1 MSQQMLLGK
10 SILPD
15 DVWRT
20 LFYRIN
26 VHPWDNHMDSIEAIT
41 GMLYLQGI
49 IPRTVQDDALMLM
62 DELSTE
68 IRINLSAF

>member
-1 MSQQMLLGK
+1 LNSKKNVGSQALPLYKIPDDMESKPIPVDTYLPHTRKDMSQQMLLGK

-26 VHPWDNHMDSIEAIT
+26 VHP
-41 GMLYLQGI
+41 
-49 IPRTVQDDALMLM
+49 
-62 DELSTE
+62 
-68 IRINLSAF
+68 